1 MMVAIRLEDIPRF
14 ENRTFSKDRILLSKV
29 GNLDES
35 EINKRLQSK
44 QALSPY
50 DKNFGKI
57 NSATVQTIDFISGA
71 YNPSTVL
78 RKLIRD
84 RTNPKIQD
92 TYNKILADNDY
103 FNTYNDLIIAFARE
117 HNDTVMTSDKGL
129 QNVLDQSSYNEA
141 INIKPSDSVTS
152 SFTQTG
158 QAQARARQDTE
169 RSKIAQKE
177 EQPIQLIQE
186 AFAEEE
192 FLEGKSFEKQT
203 WWVTRPSGKIEQ
215 IKVTAS
221 GKKTLESK
229 GWIFSKD
236 EPKPIKIEFSPEVIK
251 IFRMINGLDFNI
263 KAIIPKWFENN
274 MRWVENGQI
283 SQQEFINSYNELVSS
298 GVIIEEQKGLPE
310 QLPDESCHDYRS
322 RVSQAGFLV
331 DWSNPCPEEKIPNP
345 VDSMVSQSIGAFEI
359 CPCQEGS
366 RLKGEIL
373 FIAENNPIWE
383 YYYNKPLTHILQI
396 KDIDNNVIVMK
407 TNRLNFTLN
416 ERDERLQFD
425 ESVEFNTKV
434 TVESIVWLSVQEPL
448 AFSNKKIIKL
458 EQKIEKR
465 IDPITNQEITL
476 CKTNGVQ
483 IIERSDWLVKVGSL
497 LGGVLGI
504 SLLLSGVKK

>member
-1 MMVAIRLEDIPRF
+1 MVAIRLEDIPRF
-14 ENRTFSKDRILLSKV
+14 ENRTFSKDRILLTKV

-141 INIKPSDSVTS
+141 INIKPSDSITS
-152 SFTQTG
+152 SFTQIG
-158 QAQARARQDTE
+158 PAQARARQDTK

-186 AFAEEE
+186 AFAEELPPKE
-192 FLEGKSFEKQT
+192 IKLSNGFYQVL
-203 WWVTRPSGKIEQ
+203 EQ
-215 IKVTAS
+215 IQKGNIIIPSWFQNNIRWVQQGNISESEFFDSYNNLVTS
-221 GKKTLESK
+221 GIITVKQVQV
-229 GWIFSKD
+229 I
-236 EPKPIKIEFSPEVIK
+236 EPKPKET
-251 IFRMINGLDFNI
+251 
-263 KAIIPKWFENN
+263 
-274 MRWVENGQI
+274 
-283 SQQEFINSYNELVSS
+283 
-298 GVIIEEQKGLPE
+298 
-310 QLPDESCHDYRS
+310 
-322 RVSQAGFLV
+322 
-331 DWSNPCPEEKIPNP
+331 IPNP

-448 AFSNKKIIKL
+448 AFSGKKIVKL

-483 IIERSDWLVKVGSL
+483 IIERSDWLVKAGSL
-497 LGGVLGI
+497 LAGVLGI

>member
-1 MMVAIRLEDIPRF
+1 MVAIRLEDIPRF
-14 ENRTFSKDRILLSKV
+14 ENRTFSKDRFLLTKV

-78 RKLIRD
+78 KKLIRD

-103 FNTYNDLIIAFARE
+103 FNSYDDLIIAFSRE

-152 SFTQTG
+152 SFIQTG
-158 QAQARARQDTE
+158 QAQARARQEPE

-177 EQPIQLIQE
+177 KQSIQLIQK
-186 AFAEEE
+186 AFAEEVE
-192 FLEGKSFEKQT
+192 TFDPKTGKWTIKEIKLSNGFYQ
-203 WWVTRPSGKIEQ
+203 VLEQ
-215 IKVTAS
+215 IKKGDIIIPSWFDNNIRWVQQGNISESEFFDSYNNLVTS
-221 GKKTLESK
+221 GVITVKQVQV
-229 GWIFSKD
+229 I
-236 EPKPIKIEFSPEVIK
+236 EPKPKET
-251 IFRMINGLDFNI
+251 
-263 KAIIPKWFENN
+263 
-274 MRWVENGQI
+274 
-283 SQQEFINSYNELVSS
+283 
-298 GVIIEEQKGLPE
+298 
-310 QLPDESCHDYRS
+310 
-322 RVSQAGFLV
+322 
-331 DWSNPCPEEKIPNP
+331 IPNP

-359 CPCQEGS
+359 CPCQDGS

-448 AFSNKKIIKL
+448 AFSNKKIVKL

-483 IIERSDWLVKVGSL
+483 IIERSDWLVKAGSL
-497 LGGVLGI
+497 LAGVLGI

>member
-1 MMVAIRLEDIPRF
+1 MVAIRLEDIPRF
-14 ENRTFSKDRILLSKV
+14 ENRTFSKDRILLTKV

-141 INIKPSDSVTS
+141 INIKPSDSITS
-152 SFTQTG
+152 SFTQIG
-158 QAQARARQDTE
+158 PAQARARQDTK

-186 AFAEEE
+186 AFAEELPPKE
-192 FLEGKSFEKQT
+192 IKLSNGFYQVL
-203 WWVTRPSGKIEQ
+203 EQ
-215 IKVTAS
+215 IQKGNIIIPSWFQNNIRWVQQGNISESEFFDSYNNLVTS
-221 GKKTLESK
+221 GIITVKQVQV
-229 GWIFSKD
+229 I
-236 EPKPIKIEFSPEVIK
+236 EPKPKET
-251 IFRMINGLDFNI
+251 
-263 KAIIPKWFENN
+263 
-274 MRWVENGQI
+274 
-283 SQQEFINSYNELVSS
+283 
-298 GVIIEEQKGLPE
+298 
-310 QLPDESCHDYRS
+310 
-322 RVSQAGFLV
+322 
-331 DWSNPCPEEKIPNP
+331 IPNP

-448 AFSNKKIIKL
+448 PFSNKKIVKL

-483 IIERSDWLVKVGSL
+483 IIERSDWLVKAGSL
-497 LGGVLGI
+497 LAGVLGI
-504 SLLLSGVKK
+504 SYYLVE

>member
-1 MMVAIRLEDIPRF
+1 MVAIRLEDIPRF
-14 ENRTFSKDRILLSKV
+14 ENRTFSKDRILLTKV

-35 EINKRLQSK
+35 EINKRLQSN

-103 FNTYNDLIIAFARE
+103 FNSYDDLIIAFSRE

-152 SFTQTG
+152 SFIQTG
-158 QAQARARQDTE
+158 QAQARARQEPE

-177 EQPIQLIQE
+177 KQSIQLIQK
-186 AFAEEE
+186 AFAEE
-192 FLEGKSFEKQT
+192 L
-203 WWVTRPSGKIEQ
+203 PSKEIKLSNGFYQVLEQ
-215 IKVTAS
+215 IK
-221 GKKTLESK
+221 K
-229 GWIFSKD
+229 GDI
-236 EPKPIKIEFSPEVIK
+236 
-251 IFRMINGLDFNI
+251 
-263 KAIIPKWFENN
+263 IIPSWFDNN
-274 MRWVENGQI
+274 IRWVQQGNI
-283 SQQEFINSYNELVSS
+283 SESEFFDSYNNLVTS
-298 GVIIEEQKGLPE
+298 GVITVKPVQVIEPE
-310 QLPDESCHDYRS
+310 
-322 RVSQAGFLV
+322 
-331 DWSNPCPEEKIPNP
+331 PEEIIPNP
-345 VDSMVSQSIGAFEI
+345 IDSMVSQSIGAFEI

-448 AFSNKKIIKL
+448 PFSNKKIVKL

>member
-1 MMVAIRLEDIPRF
+1 MVAIRLEDIPRF
-14 ENRTFSKDRILLSKV
+14 ENRTFSKDRILLTKV

-35 EINKRLQSK
+35 EINKRLQSN

-92 TYNKILADNDY
+92 TYDKILADNDY
-103 FNTYNDLIIAFARE
+103 FNSYDDLIIAFSRE

-152 SFTQTG
+152 SFIQTG
-158 QAQARARQDTE
+158 QAQARARQEPE

-177 EQPIQLIQE
+177 EQPIQLIQK
-186 AFAEEE
+186 AFAEE
-192 FLEGKSFEKQT
+192 L
-203 WWVTRPSGKIEQ
+203 PSKDIKLSNGFYQVLEQ
-215 IKVTAS
+215 IK
-221 GKKTLESK
+221 K
-229 GWIFSKD
+229 GDI
-236 EPKPIKIEFSPEVIK
+236 
-251 IFRMINGLDFNI
+251 
-263 KAIIPKWFENN
+263 IIPSWFDNN
-274 MRWVENGQI
+274 IRWVQQGNI
-283 SQQEFINSYNELVSS
+283 SESEFFDSYNNLVTS
-298 GVIIEEQKGLPE
+298 GVIKPQIYPKMPE
-310 QLPDESCHDYRS
+310 QLPDESCQNYRN
-322 RVSQAGFLV
+322 RVSQAGFEV
-331 DWSNPCPEEKIPNP
+331 EWQNPCPEEIIPNP

-448 AFSNKKIIKL
+448 PFSNKKIVKL

-465 IDPITNQEITL
+465 IEPE
-476 CKTNGVQ
+476 
-483 IIERSDWLVKVGSL
+483 
-497 LGGVLGI
+497 
-504 SLLLSGVKK
+504 LSGRKSSRTLV

>member
-1 MMVAIRLEDIPRF
+1 MVAIRLEDIPRF
-14 ENRTFSKDRILLSKV
+14 ENRTFSKDRILLTKV

-35 EINKRLQSK
+35 EINKRLQSN

-92 TYNKILADNDY
+92 TYDKILADNDY
-103 FNTYNDLIIAFARE
+103 FNSYDDLIIAFSRE

-152 SFTQTG
+152 SFIQTG
-158 QAQARARQDTE
+158 QAQARARQEPE

-177 EQPIQLIQE
+177 EQPIQLIQK
-186 AFAEEE
+186 AFAEE
-192 FLEGKSFEKQT
+192 L
-203 WWVTRPSGKIEQ
+203 PSKDIKLSNGFYQVLEQ
-215 IKVTAS
+215 IQ
-221 GKKTLESK
+221 K
-229 GWIFSKD
+229 GDI
-236 EPKPIKIEFSPEVIK
+236 
-251 IFRMINGLDFNI
+251 
-263 KAIIPKWFENN
+263 IIPSWFQNN
-274 MRWVENGQI
+274 IRWVQQGNI
-283 SQQEFINSYNELVSS
+283 SESEFFDSYNNLVTS
-298 GVIIEEQKGLPE
+298 GVIKPQIYPKMPE
-310 QLPDESCHDYRS
+310 QLPDESCQNYRN
-322 RVSQAGFLV
+322 RVSQAGFEV
-331 DWSNPCPEEKIPNP
+331 EWQNPCPEEIIPNP

-448 AFSNKKIIKL
+448 PFSNKKIVKL

-465 IDPITNQEITL
+465 IEPE
-476 CKTNGVQ
+476 
-483 IIERSDWLVKVGSL
+483 
-497 LGGVLGI
+497 
-504 SLLLSGVKK
+504 LSGRKSSRTLV

>member
-14 ENRTFSKDRILLSKV
+14 ENRTFSKDRILLTKV

-35 EINKRLQSK
+35 EINKRLQSN

-103 FNTYNDLIIAFARE
+103 FNSYDDLIIAFSRE

-152 SFTQTG
+152 SFIQTG
-158 QAQARARQDTE
+158 QAQARARQEPE

-177 EQPIQLIQE
+177 EQPIQLIQK
-186 AFAEEE
+186 AFAEE
-192 FLEGKSFEKQT
+192 L
-203 WWVTRPSGKIEQ
+203 PSKEIKLSNGFYQVLEQ
-215 IKVTAS
+215 IQKGNIIIPSWFDNNIRWVQQGNISESEFFDSYNNLVTS
-221 GKKTLESK
+221 GVITVKPVQV
-229 GWIFSKD
+229 I
-236 EPKPIKIEFSPEVIK
+236 EPKPKET
-251 IFRMINGLDFNI
+251 
-263 KAIIPKWFENN
+263 
-274 MRWVENGQI
+274 
-283 SQQEFINSYNELVSS
+283 
-298 GVIIEEQKGLPE
+298 
-310 QLPDESCHDYRS
+310 
-322 RVSQAGFLV
+322 
-331 DWSNPCPEEKIPNP
+331 IPNP

>member
-1 MMVAIRLEDIPRF
+1 MVAIRLEDIPRF
-14 ENRTFSKDRILLSKV
+14 ENRTFSKDRILLTKV

-35 EINKRLQSK
+35 EINKRLQSN

-192 FLEGKSFEKQT
+192 IKLSPQQIEDLERTVGTKKPKEIKLSNGFYQ
-203 WWVTRPSGKIEQ
+203 VLEQ
-215 IKVTAS
+215 IQ
-221 GKKTLESK
+221 K
-229 GWIFSKD
+229 G
-236 EPKPIKIEFSPEVIK
+236 
-251 IFRMINGLDFNI
+251 NI
-263 KAIIPKWFENN
+263 IIPSRFDNN
-274 MRWVENGQI
+274 IRWVQQGNI
-283 SQQEFINSYNELVSS
+283 SESEFFDSYNNLVTS
-298 GVIIEEQKGLPE
+298 GVITVKPVQVIEPE
-310 QLPDESCHDYRS
+310 PKET
-322 RVSQAGFLV
+322 
-331 DWSNPCPEEKIPNP
+331 IPNP

-448 AFSNKKIIKL
+448 PFSNKKIVKL

-483 IIERSDWLVKVGSL
+483 IIERSDWLVKAGSL
-497 LGGVLGI
+497 LAGVLGI

>member
-1 MMVAIRLEDIPRF
+1 MVAIRLEDIPRF
-14 ENRTFSKDRILLSKV
+14 ENRTFSKDRILLTKV

-57 NSATVQTIDFISGA
+57 NSVTVQTIDFISGA

-141 INIKPSDSVTS
+141 INIKPSDSITS
-152 SFTQTG
+152 SFTQIG
-158 QAQARARQDTE
+158 PAQARARQDTK

-186 AFAEEE
+186 AFAEELPPKE
-192 FLEGKSFEKQT
+192 IKLSNGFYQVL
-203 WWVTRPSGKIEQ
+203 EQ
-215 IKVTAS
+215 IQKGNIIIPSWFQNNIRWVQQGNISESEFFDSYNNLVTS
-221 GKKTLESK
+221 GIITVKQVQV
-229 GWIFSKD
+229 I
-236 EPKPIKIEFSPEVIK
+236 EPKPKET
-251 IFRMINGLDFNI
+251 
-263 KAIIPKWFENN
+263 
-274 MRWVENGQI
+274 
-283 SQQEFINSYNELVSS
+283 
-298 GVIIEEQKGLPE
+298 
-310 QLPDESCHDYRS
+310 
-322 RVSQAGFLV
+322 
-331 DWSNPCPEEKIPNP
+331 IPNP

-448 AFSNKKIIKL
+448 PFSNKKIVKL

-483 IIERSDWLVKVGSL
+483 IIERSDWLVKAGSL
-497 LGGVLGI
+497 LAGVLGI